1 MRWPFGRTRGDEETA
16 LTAWTERVRGVREHI
31 PSRPRPDSLYMTL
44 WTFLFG
50 VILTAGLMAA
60 AAYGFLVLFG
70 FLVNPFFRMLALPML
85 LMVFILTLAAGM
97 GRSKLKP
104 MDDLVHAM
112 HAVSNGDFSV
122 RVDAEDVP
130 GDMGELVSSFNDM
143 ATELGGL
150 ELFRKDFI
158 NNFSHEFKT
167 PIVSIRGFAK
177 QLERDDLTD
186 EQRRDYLN
194 IIVTESDRLANMA
207 SNVLLLSKLENQ
219 TIVTDRTP
227 YALDEQLR
235 RCILLL
241 EKQWSEKALELDLD
255 LDEVEFL
262 GNEEMVSH
270 IWVNLL
276 GNAIK
281 FSPRGAPLTVRL
293 RREGDW
299 AVALIRDA
307 GEGMDEATR
316 SRIFEKFYQGD
327 TARAAAGNGLGLS
340 LVKRIV
346 DLCGG
351 TVEVDSAPGRGSSF
365 TVRLPLEK
373 E

>member
-1 MRWPFGRTRGDEETA
+1 MRWPFSRRREDEPGLPATVESAPHPRRRG
-16 LTAWTERVRGVREHI
+16 
-31 PSRPRPDSLYMTL
+31 DSLYMTL
-44 WTFLFG
+44 WTFLAS
-50 VILTAGLMAA
+50 VILTAGLMAG
-60 AAYGFLVLFG
+60 AAYGFLVFFG
-70 FLVNPFFRMLALPML
+70 LLVNPFFRVLAMPTL

-104 MDDLVHAM
+104 MNDLAHAM
-112 HAVSNGDFSV
+112 HAVSQGDFSV
-122 RVDAEDVP
+122 RVDGEDVP
-130 GDMGELVSSFNDM
+130 GDMGELVCSFNDM
-143 ATELGGL
+143 ASELGGL

-186 EQRRDYLN
+186 EQRREYLD
-194 IIVTESDRLANMA
+194 IIVSESDRLANMA

-219 TIVTDRTP
+219 TIVTDKTLYR
-227 YALDEQLR
+227 LDEQLR

-241 EKQWSEKALELDLD
+241 EKQWTEKALEPDID
-255 LDEVEFL
+255 LDEVEYR

-281 FSPRGAPLTVRL
+281 FSPQGAPLSVRL
-293 RREGDW
+293 RRDGGW
-299 AVALIRDA
+299 AEVCVRDA

-316 SRIFEKFYQGD
+316 RRIFEKFYQSD
-327 TARAAAGNGLGLS
+327 TAHATEGNGLGLA

-351 TVEVDSAPGRGSSF
+351 TIDVDSAPGRGSAF
-365 TVRLPLEK
+365 TVRLPLE
-373 E
+373 

>member
-1 MRWPFGRTRGDEETA
+1 MRGFGRARPEEESAAPPAEAEKGRTFR
-16 LTAWTERVRGVREHI
+16 ERL
-31 PSRPRPDSLYMTL
+31 PARPRPDSLYMTL
-44 WTFLFG
+44 WTFLFS

-70 FLVNPFFRMLALPML
+70 LLVNPFFRLLALPML

-104 MDDLVHAM
+104 MNDLVHAM
-112 HAVSNGDFSV
+112 HDVSNGDFSV
-122 RVDAEDVP
+122 RVEAEDVP
-130 GDMGELVSSFNDM
+130 GDMGELVSSFNHM

-150 ELFRKDFI
+150 EMFRKDFI

-177 QLERDDLTD
+177 QLERDDLTE
-186 EQRRDYLN
+186 EQRREYLG
-194 IIVTESDRLANMA
+194 IIVSESDRLANMA

-219 TIVTDRTP
+219 TIVTDKSR
-227 YALDEQLR
+227 YRLDEQLR
-235 RCILLL
+235 HCILLL
-241 EKQWSEKALELDLD
+241 EKQWTEKALELDLD
-255 LDEVEFL
+255 LDELEYC

-281 FSPRGAPLTVRL
+281 FSPQGAPLTVRL
-293 RREGDW
+293 RREGGW
-299 AVALIRDA
+299 AVARVQDA
-307 GEGMDEATR
+307 GIGMDEATR
-316 SRIFEKFYQGD
+316 ARVFEKFYQGD
-327 TARAAAGNGLGLS
+327 GAHAVSGNGLGLS

-351 TVEVDSAPGRGSSF
+351 TVEVESAPGRGSTF
-365 TVRLPLEK
+365 TVRLPLED
-373 E
+373 